1 MRKFFLIL
9 LSFFVFIFVFNST
22 SSAQAPSLNLK
33 ETYIKGKVVEILKQ
47 GIESLNGI
55 NVYSQRLK
63 IQISEGGEKGKVV
76 VVDRNLDPKLE
87 YQKTSKG
94 DEVVVKKQDLEGKT
108 QYFVYEPYRL
118 NALLLVC
125 AFFLLFIVFVAGKR
139 GIGAVLGL
147 AISVLVI
154 SFYIIPQII
163 AGQNPLTISLIG
175 SFIILMTSTYI
186 AHGISVK
193 TTVAILGTGASL
205 IFAVLISTYF
215 VNMLHIFGLGSEDIY
230 NLQMG
235 ALSGIDTKGLL
246 LGSILIGTLGAL
258 NDITTTQAITMFTL
272 VRENPKQKLL
282 DLFEKG
288 MEIGKEHIAS
298 LINTLVLAYAGSSL
312 AVFIFLELNPAKLP
326 WWVILN
332 NESTIEEIIKSLA
345 GSTALILAVP
355 LTTLLAAVIALKR
368 SRKGKKA

>member
-1 MRKFFLIL
+1 MRKLFLIL
-9 LSFFVFIFVFNST
+9 LSFFIFLFVFNL
-22 SSAQAPSLNLK
+22 SSFAQAPSLNLK
-33 ETYIKGKVVEILKQ
+33 ETYIKGKIIEILKQ
-47 GIESLNGI
+47 GVRSLNGI
-55 NVYSQRLK
+55 NVYSEQLK
-63 IQISEGGEKGKVV
+63 IQISEGAEKGKVV
-76 VVDRNLDPKLE
+76 VVDRSLDPKLE

-94 DEVVVKKQDLEGKT
+94 SEVVVKKQDLEGKT

-118 NALLLVC
+118 NALLAIS
-125 AFFLLFIVFVAGKR
+125 AFFLLFIIFVAGKR
-139 GIGAVLGL
+139 GVGAVAGL

-163 AGQNPLTISLIG
+163 AGQNPLTVCVLGSL
-175 SFIILMTSTYI
+175 IILMTSTYI

-193 TTVAILGTGASL
+193 TTVAVVGTGISL
-205 IFAVLISTYF
+205 VFAVLISNYF
-215 VNMLHIFGLGSEDIY
+215 VNILHIFGLGSEDIY

-355 LTTLLAAVIALKR
+355 LTTLLAAIIALKR
-368 SRKGKKA
+368 FKKA